1 MRRGLALALALALLL
16 ALAACGGDALAGA
29 RAQLK
34 ARDYAAAQKALE
46 ALVQGQPGLEPA
58 HYMLFALDRFML
70 SQGDPASQDA
80 MSRGAVREYDWITA
94 KEGLAR
100 SYGDMEASLQ
110 ASDKSKAL
118 YGQARQAVFGSQ

>member
-1 MRRGLALALALALLL
+1 MRRPWMLAPALGLLL

-34 ARDYAAAQKALE
+34 AHDTAAAQKALE
-46 ALVQGQPGLEPA
+46 ALVQEQPGLEPA
-58 HYMLFALDRFML
+58 HYTLFALDRFLL

-80 MSRGAVREYDWITA
+80 LSKSAVREYDWITA
-94 KEGLAR
+94 REGLAR

-110 ASDKSKAL
+110 STDKSREL
-118 YGQARQAVFGSQ
+118 YGKARQAVFGSQ